1 MPMTTVQMKERQG
14 RRSSQQTL
22 NGRRTSGEVTGP
34 PDRSWL
40 IALLIRVPSRW
51 WPALLRIS
59 DLILIVVAFVMAYW
73 VRYRLQWFLTVD
85 PANQTGLV
93 TYMPFG
99 LALVFLL
106 FCSFQF
112 SRVYVYRR
120 DRLWIEEVYAI
131 ASATT
136 IGVVVLIILN
146 LAFGQL
152 SFSRLIFLYSAV
164 LVTLLLGISRAVI
177 YTVRGYL
184 RNQGIGL
191 ERVVLV
197 GAGDVGLMVMRTIAA
212 RPSLGY
218 ELVGFLDDDPD
229 INQTDIGRF
238 QALGPLTNFFD
249 ILQNSD
255 IDTAVICLP
264 WRSHRIV
271 ARLLHLCE
279 QNGVTAQIVPDFFQL
294 TKNQMQVERLD
305 GIPLITTRAVSIAG
319 WNLFV
324 KRGLDVTLATVM
336 LVLGLP
342 LAALIALCVRLS
354 SPGSVIYSQ
363 TRVGRNG
370 RQFKIYKFRS
380 MIADADTQ
388 LDEIADLNEASG
400 PLFKMRDD
408 PRRTAVGGILRRLS
422 LDELPN
428 LLNVL
433 RGEMSL
439 VGPRPNVP
447 EEVAQYKDWH
457 RKRLSVSPGMTG
469 LWQVS
474 GRSDLTFD
482 EMVLLD
488 IYYAENWSLT
498 LDLSIL
504 LRTIPKVL
512 GGEGAY

>member
-1 MPMTTVQMKERQG
+1 MTTVQMKQRQ
-14 RRSSQQTL
+14 
-22 NGRRTSGEVTGP
+22 NRRTSQIRNGASRRAAGA
-34 PDRSWL
+34 PDGNRL
-40 IALLIRVPSRW
+40 IALFNRVPPNW

-59 DLILIVVAFVMAYW
+59 DLLLITVAFVLAYW
-73 VRYRLQWFLTVD
+73 LRYRVQWFLAVD
-85 PANQTGLV
+85 PTNQTDLV
-93 TYMPFG
+93 TYIPFG

-112 SRVYVYRR
+112 SRVYHSRR
-120 DRLWIEEVYAI
+120 DRIWLEEVYAI

-152 SFSRLIFLYSAV
+152 SFSRLIFLYTAV
-164 LVTLLLGISRAVI
+164 LVTLLLGLSRAVI
-177 YTVRGYL
+177 YAVRGYL
-184 RNQGIGL
+184 RNQGAGL

-197 GAGDVGLMVMRTIAA
+197 GVGDVGLMVMRTIAA

-218 ELVGFLDDDPD
+218 ELVGFLDDNPAK
-229 INQTDIGRF
+229 NRTDIGRF
-238 QALGPLTNFFD
+238 QALGPLANFSD
-249 ILQNSD
+249 ILNNHD
-255 IDTAVICLP
+255 IDTAIICLP
-264 WRSHRIV
+264 WQSHRTV
-271 ARLLHLCE
+271 AHLLHMCE
-279 QNGVTAQIVPDFFQL
+279 QSGIKPQIVPDFFQL
-294 TKNQMQVERLD
+294 TKNQMQLEQLN

-324 KRGLDVTLATVM
+324 KRALDVTLAAIMLTV
-336 LVLGLP
+336 GLP
-342 LAALIALCVRLS
+342 LAALIALAIRFN
-354 SPGSVIYSQ
+354 SPGPIFYAQ
-363 TRVGRNG
+363 TRIGRNG
-370 RQFKIYKFRS
+370 QPFRIYKFRS
-380 MIADADTQ
+380 MIADADAQ
-388 LDEIADLNEASG
+388 LGKMADLNEASG

-408 PRRTAVGGILRRLS
+408 PRRTPIGRIMRRFS
-422 LDELPN
+422 VDELPN
-428 LLNVL
+428 LINVL

-439 VGPRPNVP
+439 VGPRPNKP

-457 RKRLSVSPGMTG
+457 QKRLSVSPGMTG

-498 LDLSIL
+498 LDLGIL

>member
-1 MPMTTVQMKERQG
+1 MPMTTAQMKQRRG
-14 RRSSQQTL
+14 RRSSQQTR
-22 NGRRTSGEVTGP
+22 NVSRKSGEATGSP
-34 PDRSWL
+34 ERNWL
-40 IALLIRVPSRW
+40 TALLIRVPPSW

-85 PANQTGLV
+85 PSNQTDLV
-93 TYMPFG
+93 TYLPFG

-120 DRLWIEEVYAI
+120 DRLWLEEVYAI

-152 SFSRLIFLYSAV
+152 SYSRLIFLYTAV

-229 INQTDIGRF
+229 INRTDIGRF

-249 ILQNSD
+249 ILQNNE
-255 IDTAVICLP
+255 IDTAIICLP

-279 QNGVTAQIVPDFFQL
+279 ENGVTAQIVPDFFQL
-294 TKNQMQVERLD
+294 TKNQMQVERLN

-324 KRGLDVTLATVM
+324 KRALDVTVATVI

-342 LAALIALCVRLS
+342 LGALIALCVRFN
-354 SPGSVIYSQ
+354 SPGPIIYSQ

-370 RQFKIYKFRS
+370 RPFQIYKFRS
-380 MIADADTQ
+380 MIADAEAQ
-388 LDEIADLNEASG
+388 RDEMADLNEASG

-408 PRRTAVGGILRRLS
+408 PRRTAVGRILRRLS

-428 LLNVL
+428 VINVL

-447 EEVAQYKDWH
+447 EEVSQYKDWH

-488 IYYAENWSLT
+488 IYYAENWSMT
-498 LDLSIL
+498 LDLGIL

>member
-1 MPMTTVQMKERQG
+1 M
-14 RRSSQQTL
+14 
-22 NGRRTSGEVTGP
+22 
-34 PDRSWL
+34 
-40 IALLIRVPSRW
+40 IALFKRVPSTW

-59 DLILIVVAFVMAYW
+59 DLVLIIVAFVLAYW
-73 VRYRLQWFLTVD
+73 LRYRLQWFLTVD
-85 PANQTGLV
+85 PANQTDLI
-93 TYMPFG
+93 TYIPFG

-112 SRVYVYRR
+112 SRVYSYRR
-120 DRLWIEEVYAI
+120 DRIWLEEVYAI

-152 SFSRLIFLYSAV
+152 SFSRLIFLYTAV

-177 YTVRGYL
+177 YALRGYL
-184 RNQGIGL
+184 RNRGFGL

-197 GAGDVGLMVMRTIAA
+197 GVGDVGLMVMRTIAA

-218 ELVGFLDDDPD
+218 ELVGFLDDNPAK
-229 INQTDIGRF
+229 NQTDIGRF
-238 QALGPLTNFFD
+238 QALGPLNNFRD
-249 ILQNSD
+249 ILQNHG
-255 IDTAVICLP
+255 IDTAIICLP
-264 WRSHRIV
+264 WKSHRTV
-271 ARLLHLCE
+271 AHMLYVCE
-279 QNGVTAQIVPDFFQL
+279 QSGIKAQIVPNFFQL

-305 GIPLITTRAVSIAG
+305 SIPLITTRSVSIAG
-319 WNLFV
+319 WNLFI
-324 KRGLDVTLATVM
+324 KRALDVTVATAILIV
-336 LVLGLP
+336 GLP
-342 LAALIALCVRLS
+342 FAALISLAIYCS
-354 SPGSVIYSQ
+354 SPGPIVYSQ
-363 TRVGRNG
+363 TRIGRNG
-370 RQFKIYKFRS
+370 QPFKIYKFRS
-380 MIADADTQ
+380 MIADAEAQ
-388 LDEIADLNEASG
+388 LDKMADLNEASG

-408 PRRTAVGGILRRLS
+408 PRRTPLGRILRRFS
-422 LDELPN
+422 MDELPN
-428 LLNVL
+428 LINVL

-469 LWQVS
+469 MWQVS

-498 LDLSIL
+498 LDLGIMM
-504 LRTIPKVL
+504 RTIPKVL

>member
-1 MPMTTVQMKERQG
+1 M
-14 RRSSQQTL
+14 
-22 NGRRTSGEVTGP
+22 
-34 PDRSWL
+34 
-40 IALLIRVPSRW
+40 IALFKRVPSTW

-59 DLILIVVAFVMAYW
+59 DLVLIIVAFVLAYW
-73 VRYRLQWFLTVD
+73 LRYRLQWFLTVD
-85 PANQTGLV
+85 PANQTDLI
-93 TYMPFG
+93 TYIPFG

-112 SRVYVYRR
+112 SRVYSYRR
-120 DRLWIEEVYAI
+120 DRIWLEEVYAI

-152 SFSRLIFLYSAV
+152 SFSRLIFLYTAV

-177 YTVRGYL
+177 YALRGYL
-184 RNQGIGL
+184 RNRGFGL

-197 GAGDVGLMVMRTIAA
+197 GVGDVGLMVMRTIAA

-218 ELVGFLDDDPD
+218 ELVGFLDDNPAK
-229 INQTDIGRF
+229 NQTDIGRF
-238 QALGPLTNFFD
+238 QALGPLNNFRD
-249 ILQNSD
+249 ILQNHG
-255 IDTAVICLP
+255 IDTAIICLP
-264 WRSHRIV
+264 WKSHRTV
-271 ARLLHLCE
+271 AHMLYVCE
-279 QNGVTAQIVPDFFQL
+279 QSGIKAQIVPNFFQL

-305 GIPLITTRAVSIAG
+305 SIPLITTRSVSIAG
-319 WNLFV
+319 WNLFI
-324 KRGLDVTLATVM
+324 KRALDVTVATAILIV
-336 LVLGLP
+336 GLP
-342 LAALIALCVRLS
+342 FAALISLAIYCS
-354 SPGSVIYSQ
+354 SPGPIVYSQ
-363 TRVGRNG
+363 TRIGRNG
-370 RQFKIYKFRS
+370 QPFKIYKFRS
-380 MIADADTQ
+380 MIADAEAQ
-388 LDEIADLNEASG
+388 LEKMADLNEASG

-408 PRRTAVGGILRRLS
+408 PRRTPLGRILRRFS
-422 LDELPN
+422 MDELPN
-428 LLNVL
+428 LINVL

-469 LWQVS
+469 MWQVS

-498 LDLSIL
+498 LDLGIMM
-504 LRTIPKVL
+504 RTIPKVL